1 MSHDTSGFGTVLR
14 QLRTAAALSQEAL
27 AERAGLSP
35 RGISDLERGVRRSPH
50 LATVGLLADAL
61 TLVPTDRQRLL
72 AAARPGRLPEMQD
85 AAPGTYPPLPMPLTS
100 LIGREQE
107 LTELKALLRELA
119 TRLLT
124 LTGPG
129 GTGKTRLAIA
139 VAEQMTADFSDG
151 VVFVPLAPLG
161 DPAFVVSAIAQRLGV
176 REAAGQS
183 LLDRLKAHLADKQ
196 TLLVLDNFEH
206 LLPAASLITD
216 LLAACPSLK
225 TLVTSRA
232 VLHLSAEQTYP
243 VPPLALPDPVHLPSL
258 DALGQTEA
266 VRLFVGRVQS
276 AKPDFVLSEANAPA
290 VAGIVHR
297 LDGLPLAVELAAAR
311 VRVLSPAAL
320 LARLDRRLP
329 LLTGGAQDLPNRQRT
344 LRDTIAW
351 SYDLLPPQEQA
362 LFRRLAVFAGGW
374 TLEAAEVVCDP
385 SVDMGIDVLEG
396 MTSLVDHSLV
406 QQQGTDDDARFGMLE
421 TVREFGLEQLEA
433 SGETHDT
440 RCRQGAY
447 YATLATLGRGLTP
460 GMAMAARHWLDLLE
474 VEEDNLWSVLSWS
487 LEQGEIELGLQVA
500 GAMHL
505 YWYLRKRRLT
515 EARAWLDRALPRG
528 RLTGAAD
535 EAMDLAL
542 TCASGL
548 AHLQDDLVRSEMLA
562 EEALA
567 INQRIGGPKDIAE
580 AKYVLA
586 IPVNM
591 QGDYDRAEQLYQEAL
606 EHFRAERDCYWM
618 AEALLGVAHVALNR
632 GDYERAA
639 AAYEESLQLS
649 QDIGSRPG
657 AARAQSGLGFLA
669 RARGDPALACQL
681 FQKSLAVWGEIDD
694 ATSTAICLEAMAG
707 TICSLG
713 MPQRAAQLLGA
724 AEALRERISY
734 PVPRGALPTYQQT
747 IAGIQSSLSML
758 QFSTSWVEGRALS
771 PAGAIALAGEN
782 LPSQDATDA
791 ETGMVVATAADV
803 EWTPAAP
810 QPSDVTGHGLT
821 PRELEVLRLVATG
834 RSNREI
840 AEALSISVPTVK
852 RHLSTIL
859 GKLALPSRS
868 SATAYAHTH
877 HLV

>member
-1 MSHDTSGFGTVLR
+1 MSHDPAGFGTVLR

-35 RGISDLERGVRRSPH
+35 RGISDLERGVRRGPH

-61 TLVPTDRQRLL
+61 ALDPTDRQRLL
-72 AAARPGRLPEMQD
+72 AAARPGRLPDMQD
-85 AAPGTYPPLPMPLTS
+85 AAPGTYPALPMPLTS
-100 LIGREQE
+100 LIGREHE
-107 LTELKALLRELA
+107 LADLIALLG
-119 TRLLT
+119 RLNVRLVT

-129 GTGKTRLAIA
+129 GMGKTRLAIA
-139 VAEQMTADFSDG
+139 VTEQMAADFPDG

-161 DPAFVVSAIAQRLGV
+161 DPAFVASAIAQRLGV

-183 LLDRLKAHLADKQ
+183 LLARLKTHLADKRM
-196 TLLVLDNFEH
+196 LLILDNFEH
-206 LLPAASLITD
+206 LVPAAPLIAD

-225 TLVTSRA
+225 ALVTSRA

-243 VPPLALPDPVHLPSL
+243 VPPLALPDPVRLPPL
-258 DALGQTEA
+258 DELGQTEA
-266 VRLFVGRVQS
+266 VRLFVSRVQA

-290 VAGIVHR
+290 VAEIVHR
-297 LDGLPLAVELAAAR
+297 LDGLPLALELAAAR

-320 LARLDRRLP
+320 LGRLDRRLP
-329 LLTGGAQDLPNRQRT
+329 LLTGGAQDLPGRQRT

-374 TLEAAEVVCDP
+374 TLEAAEAVCDTP
-385 SVDMGIDVLEG
+385 GDVGIDVLEG

-406 QQQGTDDDARFGMLE
+406 HEQGTDDDARFGMLE
-421 TVREFGLEQLEA
+421 TIREFGMEQLEA
-433 SGETHDT
+433 AGETDDT
-440 RCRQGAY
+440 RRRQGAY
-447 YATLATLGRGLTP
+447 YVTLTTLGRVTP
-460 GMAMAARHWLDLLE
+460 GMAMAARRWLDLLE

-487 LEQGEIELGLQVA
+487 LDQVEIELGLQVA

-515 EARAWLDRALPRG
+515 EALAWLDRALPRG
-528 RLTGAAD
+528 RLAGVSD
-535 EAMDLAL
+535 ETMDQAL
-542 TCASGL
+542 TSASGL
-548 AHLQDDLVRSEMLA
+548 AHLQDDLVRSETLA
-562 EEALA
+562 EEVLA
-567 INQRIGGPKDIAE
+567 IRQRLGVSKAIAE
-580 AKYVLA
+580 AKYALA
-586 IPVNM
+586 IPIYM
-591 QGDYDRAEQLYQEAL
+591 QGDYNRAEQLYQEAL
-606 EHFRAERDCYWM
+606 EHFRAEGDYYWM
-618 AEALLGVAHVALNR
+618 AEALLGVAHVALDR
-632 GDYERAA
+632 GDHERAA
-639 AAYEESLQLS
+639 AAYEESLELS
-649 QDIGSRPG
+649 QHVGSRPG
-657 AARAQSGLGFLA
+657 AARARSGLGFLA
-669 RARGDPALACQL
+669 LARGDPELAYQQ
-681 FQKSLAVWGEIDD
+681 FQESVAVWDEIDD
-694 ATSTAICLEAMAG
+694 ATSIAICLEAMAG
-707 TICSLG
+707 SVCSLG
-713 MPQRAAQLLGA
+713 IPQRAARLLGA

-758 QFSTSWVEGRALS
+758 QFATAWVEGRALS
-771 PAGAIALAGEN
+771 PAEAIALASEN
-782 LPSQDATDA
+782 LPSQGAADGEA
-791 ETGMVVATAADV
+791 GMVVATAADV
-803 EWTPAAP
+803 ERMPGAL

-821 PRELEVLRLVATG
+821 PRELDVLRLVATG

-840 AEALSISVPTVK
+840 ADVLFISVPTVK